1 MYNNC
6 NTKHKHL
13 TIELRK
19 LIEKWKKERKS
30 NREIAKLL
38 GKSPQTIN
46 NEIKRASVI
55 QRTSYGKLKKMYK
68 ADFAQLIYDK
78 NKKRCGRKLKIPFE
92 IRDKILHFLKQK
104 YSPEMISKTKIDN
117 KISTSTIYYWINNGF
132 FGLKRSILNYP
143 RKKKKNPHKEKRER
157 ILGKSIEERPNY
169 INDRVEIGH
178 YEIDTVIL
186 TREKGNCL
194 LTLTDRKSR
203 YEIIKLID
211 DKTSKSVN
219 NTLKEIFKEYEIK
232 SITADNGREFA
243 RLFEVFDY
251 EKIYYAHPYS
261 SYERGSNENH
271 NRLIRRFLPK
281 GTKNTTHQRVAFI
294 ENWINDYP
302 KKIFNYKTPRE
313 LFLCG

>member
-143 RKKKKNPHKEKRER
+143 RKKKKNSHKEKRER

>member
-30 NREIAKLL
+30 NREIARLL

-46 NEIKRASVI
+46 NEIKRGLVV
-55 QRTSYGKLKKMYK
+55 QRTSYGKLKKIYK

-78 NKKRCGRKLKIPFE
+78 NKKRCGRRLKVPFE

-104 YSPEMISKTKIDN
+104 HSPEMISKTKIDK
-117 KISTSTIYYWINNGF
+117 KISTSTIYYWINKGF
-132 FGLKRSILNYP
+132 FGLERSILNYP
-143 RKKKKNPHKEKRER
+143 GKKKKPTNKEKRER
-157 ILGKSIEERPNY
+157 IFGKSIEERPDY
-169 INDRVEIGH
+169 INDRLETGH
-178 YEIDTVIL
+178 FEIDTVIL
-186 TREKGNCL
+186 TKEKGNCL

-203 YEIIKLID
+203 FEIIRLIE
-211 DKTSKSVN
+211 DKTSNSVN
-219 NTLKEIFKEYEIK
+219 NALKEIFKEYEIK
-232 SITADNGREFA
+232 SITSDNGSEFA

-251 EKIYYAHPYS
+251 ENIYYAHPYS
-261 SYERGSNENH
+261 SYERGTNENH

-302 KKIFNYKTPRE
+302 KKIFDYKTPRD

>member
-46 NEIKRASVI
+46 NEIKRGSVI

-78 NKKRCGRKLKIPFE
+78 NKKRCGRRLKVPFE

-143 RKKKKNPHKEKRER
+143 RKKKKNPPKEKRER
-157 ILGKSIEERPNY
+157 ILGKSIEERPKY
-169 INDRVEIGH
+169 INDRLEIGH